1 MTSNLK
7 QFRMQTFRDI
17 SVDADSD
24 DPEENSA
31 ASIKKRHK
39 RELEKAERENRENTS
54 ALLELRDME
63 DELATLNKLFETQ
76 ETAVRSM
83 KAIYES
89 PELKGITANGRTY
102 LDEALSRLD
111 EYKLQTKEMLRR
123 VDTTRQD
130 VRSLCPIPT
139 RFLFPKKRDG
149 KRG

>member
-7 QFRMQTFRDI
+7 KFRMQTFRDI
-17 SVDADSD
+17 SVDGESD

-39 RELEKAERENRENTS
+39 REMEKAERENRENTS

-63 DELATLNKLFETQ
+63 DELSTLNKLFETQ

-83 KAIYES
+83 KTIYES
-89 PELKGITANGRTY
+89 PELKGVTSNGRTY
-102 LDEALSRLD
+102 LDEALNRLD

-130 VRSLCPIPT
+130 VRDSPSPSCL
-139 RFLFPKKRDG
+139 LLDGKGKKRS
-149 KRG
+149 